1 MGKHPAVLI
10 QSAYFVLCRVRTIGK
25 VIKIQK
31 VTIWNDSKS
40 ASQELLLL
48 IYMFLFFCN
57 WARFVQTNS
66 RLIFPVDWLHLLQHF
81 PLFVISPFLQY
92 LDHNHPT
99 SPLLAKPPELS
110 EEAKLPAS
118 MKFVAANTVGE

>member
-1 MGKHPAVLI
+1 MIQRAPHRSFYYSYTCFCFSATEHVL
-10 QSAYFVLCRVRTIGK
+10 
-25 VIKIQK
+25 
-31 VTIWNDSKS
+31 SKLT
-40 ASQELLLL
+40 AD
-48 IYMFLFFCN
+48 CKD
-57 WARFVQTNS
+57 
-66 RLIFPVDWLHLLQHF
+66 LIFPVDWLHLLQHF
-81 PLFVISPFLQY
+81 PLFVIFPFLQY